1 MSYTISEDKIEE
13 ITSLTDIVDII
24 GEHLS
29 LKKTGA
35 NYTALCPFHKEKTP
49 SFSVS
54 PDKQIYHCFGCGESG
69 DAISF
74 LMKYNNLNFPE
85 AVEHLAD
92 KAGIKLDRSKE
103 AIKPDNDYLKVNYKI
118 NREAAIF
125 FHKNLMNN
133 PNAIKYFENR
143 GIQRKAQQYFGLGYV
158 PDQWHDL
165 LNHLKKLGFEEK
177 EIEETGLI
185 IKSETKGNYYD
196 RFRNRII
203 FPIFDLRKRVIGFGG
218 RVLDDSLPKYINSP
232 DSIIFNKGRNLY
244 NLNNAK
250 NHADRGIILT
260 EGYMDVIKLT
270 INGYSNVVASLGTAL
285 TDNQVKLMK
294 KYSKEFYISY
304 DSDNAGLKA
313 AIKAVNVLK
322 SHDLNSKV
330 IIFPEKMDP
339 DDFVTK
345 FGGTRFNDR
354 LNKALDYF
362 DYLDY
367 YLNLTYDTRQ
377 DKGKLAYIKEMNIYL
392 QHVKNAVEKELYI
405 EKISQRLGV
414 TKEAIIMEF
423 KNNQKKSFNKMPDN
437 IRKID
442 IARQNTS
449 DYELDLIEILM
460 NNREIIHY
468 IKSKY
473 DTSIFYST
481 KNRSKFY
488 AILNDT
494 SKEPNNEHDRLK
506 SSDRTQE
513 DLEKNV
519 DDYIK
524 KIKTDQLIKM
534 KNEVKAKL
542 LIEPENSRLFEQI
555 TELGKEIDRLRGHH
569 ND

>member
-1 MSYTISEDKIEE
+1 MSYSISEEKIEE
-13 ITSLTDIVDII
+13 ITGLTDIVDII
-24 GEHLS
+24 SEHLS

-74 LMKYNNLNFPE
+74 LMKYDNLNFLE

-92 KAGIKLDRSKE
+92 KVGIHLDMSKE
-103 AIKPDNDYLKVNYKI
+103 KAKPDNDYLKVNYEI
-118 NREAAIF
+118 NREAAIY
-125 FHKNLMNN
+125 FHKNLMNS

-143 GIQRKAQQYFGLGYV
+143 GIQKKAQQYFGLGYI

-165 LNHLKKLGFEEK
+165 LNHLKKLGFKEQ

-185 IKSETKGNYYD
+185 IKSENKGNYYD

-203 FPIFDLRKRVIGFGG
+203 FPIFDLKKRVIGFGG
-218 RVLDDSLPKYINSP
+218 RVLDDTLPKYINSP
-232 DSIIFNKGRNLY
+232 DSIVFNKGRNLY
-244 NLNNAK
+244 NLNNARNYSDK
-250 NHADRGIILT
+250 GIILT

-270 INGYSNVVASLGTAL
+270 INGYNNVVASLGTAL

-345 FGGTRFNDR
+345 FGGSRFNDR
-354 LNKALDYF
+354 LNKSLKYF

-367 YLNLTYDTRQ
+367 YLNLTHDTKQ
-377 DKGKLAYIKEMNIYL
+377 DIGKLEYIKEMNIYL
-392 QHVKNAVEKELYI
+392 QNVKNAVEKELYI
-405 EKISQRLGV
+405 EKISQKLGI
-414 TKEAIIMEF
+414 TKESILMEF
-423 KNNQKKSFNKMPDN
+423 KNNQRKTFNKTTDN

-442 IARQNTS
+442 IAGQNTS
-449 DYELDLIEILM
+449 DYELDLIEIM
-460 NNREIIHY
+460 TNNYEMTQY
-468 IKSKY
+468 IKSTY
-473 DTSIFYST
+473 DTSVFYST
-481 KNRSKFY
+481 KNRSRFY
-488 AILNDT
+488 AILNNT
-494 SKEPNNEHDRLK
+494 SQENNNEQGKYKSIDLTQDDLK
-506 SSDRTQE
+506 
-513 DLEKNV
+513 KIV

-524 KIKTDQLIKM
+524 KIKTDQLIKI
-534 KNEVKAKL
+534 KSEIKTKL
-542 LIEPENSRLFEQI
+542 LTEPENNQFKEQI
-555 TELGKEIDRLRGHH
+555 SELDKEILRLRGHH
-569 ND
+569 NG

>member
-133 PNAIKYFENR
+133 PNAVKYFENR
-143 GIQRKAQQYFGLGYV
+143 GIQGKAQQYFGLGYV

>member
-133 PNAIKYFENR
+133 PNAIRYFENR

-392 QHVKNAVEKELYI
+392 QHVKNAVGKELYI

>member
-69 DAISF
+69 DAITF
-74 LMKYNNLNFPE
+74 LMKYSNLNFPE
-85 AVEHLAD
+85 AVAHLAD

-103 AIKPDNDYLKVNYKI
+103 ALKPDNDYLKVNYRI

-125 FHKNLMNN
+125 FHQNLMNN

-143 GIQRKAQQYFGLGYV
+143 GIQKKAQQYFGLGYV

-203 FPIFDLRKRVIGFGG
+203 FPIFDLKKRVIGFGG

-377 DKGKLAYIKEMNIYL
+377 DKGKLGYIKEMNIYL

-460 NNREIIHY
+460 NNSEMVHY
-468 IKSKY
+468 IKNKY
-473 DTSIFYST
+473 DTSVFYST

-488 AILNDT
+488 AILNDV
-494 SKEPNNEHDRLK
+494 SKETYIEHDRSK
-506 SSDRTQE
+506 SSDPTQE
-513 DLEKNV
+513 ELEKNV
-519 DDYIK
+519 DDHMK

-542 LIEPENSRLFEQI
+542 LKEPENSRLFEQI

>member
-133 PNAIKYFENR
+133 PNAIRYFENR

>member
-1 MSYTISEDKIEE
+1 MSYSISEEKIEE
-13 ITSLTDIVDII
+13 ITGLTDIVDII

-74 LMKYNNLNFPE
+74 LMKHDNLNFLE

-92 KAGIKLDRSKE
+92 KAGIQLDMNKE
-103 AIKPDNDYLKVNYKI
+103 KAKPDSDYLKVNFKI
-118 NREAAIF
+118 NREAAIY
-125 FHKNLMNN
+125 FHKNLMNS

-143 GIQRKAQQYFGLGYV
+143 GIQKKAQQYFGLGYV

-185 IKSETKGNYYD
+185 IKSENKGNYYD

-203 FPIFDLRKRVIGFGG
+203 FPIFDLKKRVIGFGG
-218 RVLDDSLPKYINSP
+218 RVLDDTLPKYINSP

-244 NLNNAK
+244 NLNNARNYTDK
-250 NHADRGIILT
+250 GIILT

-270 INGYSNVVASLGTAL
+270 INGYNNVVASLGTAL

-294 KYSKEFYISY
+294 KYSREFYISY

-322 SHDLNSKV
+322 SHDLNTKV

-345 FGGTRFNDR
+345 FGGARFNDR
-354 LNKALDYF
+354 LNKALEYF

-367 YLNLTYDTRQ
+367 YLNLAHDTRK
-377 DKGKLAYIKEMNIYL
+377 DKGKLDYIKEMSVYL
-392 QHVKNAVEKELYI
+392 QNVKNAVEKELYI
-405 EKISQRLGV
+405 EKISQKLGI
-414 TKEAIIMEF
+414 TKESILMEF
-423 KNNQKKSFNKMPDN
+423 KNNQRKTFNKTPDN
-437 IRKID
+437 IRKLD
-442 IARQNTS
+442 MARQNAS
-449 DYELDLIEILM
+449 DYELDLIEIM
-460 NNREIIHY
+460 TGSYEMTQY
-468 IKSKY
+468 IKSKF
-473 DTSIFYST
+473 DTSVFYST

-488 AILNDT
+488 AILND
-494 SKEPNNEHDRLK
+494 SSQEHTLEQGKYKSMDLTQDDLK
-506 SSDRTQE
+506 
-513 DLEKNV
+513 KIV
-519 DDYIK
+519 DDYIN
-524 KIKTDQLIKM
+524 KIKTDQLIKI
-534 KNEVKAKL
+534 KSEIKTKL
-542 LIEPENSRLFEQI
+542 LTEPENNQFKEQI
-555 TELGKEIDRLRGHH
+555 SELDKEILRLRGHH

>member
-367 YLNLTYDTRQ
+367 YLNLTHDTRQ

-423 KNNQKKSFNKMPDN
+423 KNNQKKSFNKLPDN

-442 IARQNTS
+442 IARQSTS
-449 DYELDLIEILM
+449 DYEFDLIEILM
-460 NNREIIHY
+460 NNREMVHY
-468 IKSKY
+468 IKNKY
-473 DTSIFYST
+473 DTSVFYST

-488 AILNDT
+488 AILNDV
-494 SKEPNNEHDRLK
+494 SNEPHNEHEGLK
-506 SSDRTQE
+506 SSDPTQE
-513 DLEKNV
+513 ELKRNV

>member
-1 MSYTISEDKIEE
+1 MSYSISEEKIEE
-13 ITSLTDIVDII
+13 ITGLTDIVDII

-35 NYTALCPFHKEKTP
+35 NYIALCPFHKEKTP

-74 LMKYNNLNFPE
+74 LMKYDNLDFLE

-92 KAGIKLDRSKE
+92 RAGVLLDMSKE
-103 AIKPDNDYLKVNYKI
+103 KVKPDNDFLKVNYKI

-125 FHKNLMNN
+125 FHKNLMNS

-143 GIQRKAQQYFGLGYV
+143 GIQKKAQKYFGLGYI
-158 PDQWHDL
+158 PNQWHDL

-177 EIEETGLI
+177 EIEETGLA
-185 IKSETKGNYYD
+185 IKSENKGNYYD

-203 FPIFDLRKRVIGFGG
+203 FPIFDLKKRVIGFGG
-218 RVLDDSLPKYINSP
+218 RVLDDTLPKYINSP

-244 NLNNAK
+244 NLNNARNYTDK
-250 NHADRGIILT
+250 GIILT

-270 INGYSNVVASLGTAL
+270 INGYNNVVASLGTAL

-294 KYSKEFYISY
+294 KYSREFYISY

-345 FGGTRFNDR
+345 YGGARFNDR
-354 LNKALDYF
+354 LNKALEYF

-367 YLNLTYDTRQ
+367 YLNLTHDTRQ
-377 DKGKLAYIKEMNIYL
+377 DKGKLGYIKEINLYL

-405 EKISQRLGV
+405 EKISQKLGIS
-414 TKEAIIMEF
+414 KESILLEF
-423 KNNQKKSFNKMPDN
+423 KNNQRKAFNRTPDSIKKLDM
-437 IRKID
+437 
-442 IARQNTS
+442 AGQNAS
-449 DYELDLIEILM
+449 DYELDLIEILT
-460 NNREIIHY
+460 NNHEMTKY
-468 IKSKY
+468 IKNKY
-473 DTSIFYST
+473 DTSVFYST
-481 KNRSKFY
+481 KNRSRFY
-488 AILNDT
+488 AILNDL
-494 SKEPNNEHDRLK
+494 SKEHTDEQGTYKRMDLTQDELK
-506 SSDRTQE
+506 
-513 DLEKNV
+513 KVV

-524 KIKTDQLIKM
+524 KIKTDQLIKI
-534 KNEVKAKL
+534 KSEIKTKL
-542 LIEPENSRLFEQI
+542 LTEPENTQFKEQI
-555 TELGKEIDRLRGHH
+555 SEIDKEILRLRGHH
-569 ND
+569 NG